1 MNWIFKHWKR
11 NLLKK
16 SRSLDFKLW
25 LESDAIIS
33 SAVEK
38 IQIFANGCIKEVKAM
53 RVELHQLKANLK
65 ETYFLTDHW
74 GNKSEL
80 KQPAFTK
87 DEVARCKMNNWA
99 IKIVIVLFI
108 LSEIVLYVLISG
120 NLVGFLGLAGNIALS
135 IVFALFLLLCYSKS
149 LTFIIRIFEARE
161 KYRKGLLSKSQLQ
174 RCYVELIGAII
185 MLILGTLFLFYA
197 GLSRTYLIEGA
208 NSAVEEGL
216 SNSAVMKEVIEK
228 GGKATAMLAMI
239 FTFAMAFL
247 LAFLKK
253 DHHDATVKLA
263 AFNAWKKNVKRQEAI
278 VEKLNV
284 LRASITNKEEMEIE
298 MAQQLGYDLMRIF
311 KSEVDDS
318 NRELYEMYKKE
329 RSSFGQEIN
338 LEQFNKYKDIS
349 MVDNRL
355 LAFGIKNRIGIVNL
369 YERYDDLFIK
379 EQTSLDNLYLSLPER
394 QTLNG
399 DKFDSS
405 EIGQKNQKNVDN
417 VQKQIDS
424 ILN

>member
-1 MNWIFKHWKR
+1 MNWIFKLWKR

-16 SRSLDFKLW
+16 STTLDFKLW

-33 SAVEK
+33 AAVEK
-38 IQIFANGCIKEVKAM
+38 IQIFADGCIKEVKAM
-53 RVELHQLKANLK
+53 RTELHQLKANLK
-65 ETYFLTDHW
+65 DTYFLTDHW
-74 GNKSEL
+74 GNKTEL
-80 KQPAFTK
+80 QQPAFTN

-99 IKIVIVLFI
+99 IKIVIVLFV

-149 LTFIIRIFEARE
+149 LTFIIRFFEARE
-161 KYRKGLLSKSQLQ
+161 KYRKNLLSKSQLQ
-174 RCYVELIGAII
+174 RCYVELIGAVI

-216 SNSAVMKEVIEK
+216 SNSTAMKEVIEK

-253 DHHDATVKLA
+253 DNHDATVKLA
-263 AFNAWKKNVKRQEAI
+263 AYNAWKKNVKRQEAI
-278 VEKLNV
+278 IEKFNV

-298 MAQQLGYDLMRIF
+298 MAQQLGYDLMRIY
-311 KSEVDDS
+311 KSEVDES
-318 NRELYEMYKKE
+318 NRELYELYKTE
-329 RSSFGQEIN
+329 RSSFGREIN
-338 LEQFNKYKDIS
+338 LEKFNKYKDIC

-355 LAFGIKNRIGIVNL
+355 LAFAIKNRIGIVNL
-369 YERYDDLFIK
+369 YERYDDLIIK
-379 EQTSLDNLYLSLPER
+379 EQTSLDDLYLSIPQR
-394 QTLNG
+394 HTLNG
-399 DKFDSS
+399 
-405 EIGQKNQKNVDN
+405 NVIDPSQMDAENRKKADN

-424 ILN
+424 ILS